1 MEGHRVAPGF
11 QASSGQVPVR
21 SLGAPMPP
29 VDFALAAGASGPTGA
44 LAGVNTKELQGE
56 LQKAIDMANSGQH
69 DAAITAYE
77 AILAKTPALT
87 MINGQIAQV
96 KRLKKDYDGA
106 IASYQKVLAADP
118 NNDKAKIEIGMTYLE
133 KGDFANAEKSLLEVA
148 TSVNASRE
156 VFYNL
161 GEVKFAKGETDEAVK
176 YYERAAQMDAAWGKP
191 LFKLGLAK
199 LQKADT
205 AGAIEYMN
213 KVIAAEPNSAEAAQA
228 KALIEQLKK
237 GIGSGGAVTH
247 RFRLF
252 SSFSNEL
259 IDVRV
264 RRLDRSG
271 LLPHLHRLGE
281 LPFPRQ
287 QHALHHPRKRVIR
300 LDGGRL
306 VQGVARDDGVA
317 ALGFEPALG
326 GVIRRHVGERVE
338 ADDVFV
344 LRLAQRLAG
353 RPGQFDDA
361 ESSRAPPRP

>member
-1 MEGHRVAPGF
+1 MRDSKNIFSAVALAVALVVSALPAAAQTGRIGGTVKDAQNNQPVKGATITAENPQASPSSFTATTDDKGRYSIIGLKTGTWKITAVAPGF
-11 QASSGQVPVR
+11 QASSGNVPVR

-29 VDFALAAGASGPTGA
+29 VDFALAPGASGPTGA

-56 LQKAIDMANSGQH
+56 LQKAIDLANAGQH

-96 KRLKKDYDGA
+96 KRMKKDYDGA
-106 IASYQKVLAADP
+106 IESYQKVLAADP

-133 KGDFANAEKSLLEVA
+133 KGDFNNAEKTLMEVA
-148 TSVNASRE
+148 QSVNANRE

-176 YYERAAQMDAAWGKP
+176 NYERAAQMDTAWGKP

-213 KVIAAEPNSAEAAQA
+213 KVISVDPNSAEAAQA

-237 GIGSGGAVTH
+237 G
-247 RFRLF
+247 
-252 SSFSNEL
+252 
-259 IDVRV
+259 
-264 RRLDRSG
+264 
-271 LLPHLHRLGE
+271 
-281 LPFPRQ
+281 
-287 QHALHHPRKRVIR
+287 
-300 LDGGRL
+300 
-306 VQGVARDDGVA
+306 
-317 ALGFEPALG
+317 
-326 GVIRRHVGERVE
+326 
-338 ADDVFV
+338 
-344 LRLAQRLAG
+344 
-353 RPGQFDDA
+353 
-361 ESSRAPPRP
+361 